1 MMPFPE
7 LCGRLYGC
15 SQACHSAEHD
25 GKEMELGNM
34 TLRDHF
40 ERSGNWLFRR
50 RSYLPLFLLA
60 VLLPA
65 VVRVEH
71 PRAPHRLL
79 WEVTCLAIS
88 LGGFAIRVL
97 AVTHAAPGTSG
108 RGTQEPIAEG
118 LNT

>member
-50 RSYLPLFLLA
+50 RSYLPLLLLA
-60 VLLPA
+60 ILLPA
-65 VVRVEH
+65 VVRAEY
-71 PRAPHRLL
+71 PGGSQRKDRL
-79 WEVTCLAIS
+79 WEATCLAIS
-88 LGGFAIRVL
+88 PSGFAIRVL
-97 AVTHAAPGTSG
+97 AVS
-108 RGTQEPIAEG
+108 
-118 LNT
+118 